1 MVVVALGL
9 PEATLAAMLMMTLL
23 MLMLMMKTTKK
34 KRKRKKMTRMMTRKG
49 RMMMPW
55 LFSVVVVVGVP
66 DTAHE
71 PLAMI
76 RGCVRLV
83 VFVVVLVVMMK
94 E

>member
-23 MLMLMMKTTKK
+23 MLMLMMKTKK
-34 KRKRKKMTRMMTRKG
+34 KTRMMTRKG

-76 RGCVRLV
+76 HGCVRLV